1 MKKHIFREYVE
12 EERRTKERDF
22 IEPYDTGTFL
32 EFTLEGKKYRFNL
45 LDTSPGGMSMLVMD
59 GDVGV
64 LERIKIGDKIKMK
77 YSTSEASLSM
87 DFELRHITP
96 IKRGTFKGHYQVGL
110 YLIPHP
116 G

>member
-1 MKKHIFREYVE
+1 MSKVVDK
-12 EERRTKERDF
+12 ERRTKERDF

-32 EFTLEGKKYRFNL
+32 EFILEGEKYRFNL
-45 LDTSPGGMSMLVMD
+45 LDTSPGGMSMLVMN
-59 GDVGV
+59 GDEGV
-64 LERIKIGDKIKMK
+64 LEKMKIGDKIKMK